1 MSATTRK
8 NKRSYPH
15 GAGIPPEDVKDDDAV
30 ADLFVTLAFFAR
42 LGFVQPPCCLKCA
55 HRESGCG
62 TKAKEDGT
70 RRRSCTELVPWRKDA
85 NAKFHPDMIEDNIIF
100 VTCQTARSL
109 VAGDCY
115 ADIRWDSKN
124 KRLLHEI

>member
-1 MSATTRK
+1 MSAESK
-8 NKRSYPH
+8 KKKRSYPH
-15 GAGIPPEDVKDDDAV
+15 GTGIPPEDVKDDEAV

-55 HRESGCG
+55 HREAGCG
-62 TKAKEDGT
+62 AKEGGT
-70 RRRSCTELVPWRKDA
+70 SGPCSELVPWRIDA
-85 NAKFHPDMIEDNIIF
+85 NTKIHPDRIEDNIIF
-100 VTCQTARSL
+100 LTCQTARSL

-115 ADIRWDSKN
+115 PDIRWDTRN

>member
-1 MSATTRK
+1 M
-8 NKRSYPH
+8 KRSYPH
-15 GAGIPPEDVKDDDAV
+15 GTGIPPDDVKDDEAV

-55 HRESGCG
+55 HREAGCG
-62 TKAKEDGT
+62 TTKDDGA
-70 RRRSCTELVPWRKDA
+70 RGPCTELVPWRIDA
-85 NAKFHPDMIEDNIIF
+85 TRKLHPDKIEGNILF
-100 VTCQTARSL
+100 LTCQTARSL

-115 ADIRWDSKN
+115 PDIRWDTRN